1 MEILG
6 IEEERM
12 DVRLEQAGIKL
23 SVLRAGCR
31 EKLTDINNFGYE
43 EGWENNCKSIAS
55 TMRWLSEDE
64 PEILRVLASVV
75 GIVTDTRLF
84 LLKTRFEEAVPLSLG
99 RRGR

>member
-6 IEEERM
+6 IKEERM
-12 DVRLEQAGIKL
+12 DVRLEQAGIKS
-23 SVLRAGCR
+23 SVLRAGR

-55 TMRWLSEDE
+55 TTRWLSEDE

-99 RRGR
+99 RRER

>member
-12 DVRLEQAGIKL
+12 DVRLEQAGIKS
-23 SVLRAGCR
+23 SVLRAGR

-55 TMRWLSEDE
+55 TTRWLSEDE
-64 PEILRVLASVV
+64 PEILASVV
-75 GIVTDTRLF
+75 RIVTDTRLF

>member
-12 DVRLEQAGIKL
+12 DVRLEQAGIKS

-55 TMRWLSEDE
+55 TTRWLSEDE
-64 PEILRVLASVV
+64 PEILASVV
-75 GIVTDTRLF
+75 RIVTDTRLF

>member
-12 DVRLEQAGIKL
+12 DVRLEQAGIKS
-23 SVLRAGCR
+23 SVLRAGR

-55 TMRWLSEDE
+55 TTRWLSEDE

-99 RRGR
+99 RRER

>member
-12 DVRLEQAGIKL
+12 DVRLEQASIKS
-23 SVLRAGCR
+23 SVLRAGR
-31 EKLTDINNFGYE
+31 KKLTDINNFGYE

-55 TMRWLSEDE
+55 TTRWLSEDE

>member
-12 DVRLEQAGIKL
+12 DVRLEQAGIKS
-23 SVLRAGCR
+23 SVLRAGR

-55 TMRWLSEDE
+55 TTRWLSEDE

-84 LLKTRFEEAVPLSLG
+84 LLKTRFEEALG